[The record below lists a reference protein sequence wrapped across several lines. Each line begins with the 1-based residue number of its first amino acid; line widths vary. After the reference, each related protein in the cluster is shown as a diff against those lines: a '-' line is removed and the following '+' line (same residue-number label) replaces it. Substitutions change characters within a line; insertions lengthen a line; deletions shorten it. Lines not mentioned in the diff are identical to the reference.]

1 MKQGNEYPHASSKF
15 PIKWKRVG
23 LFRQPHMHM
32 KTLKRFDLLKK
43 CIDAEKLNLCM
54 GVIILFCH

>member
-43 CIDAEKLNLCM
+43 CIDAEK
-54 GVIILFCH
+54 